1 MTVDNSQCKT
11 VPNEATGISLD
22 VPYATACATQCK
34 NHAKPR
40 HEIQANM
47 ASKILRR

>member
-11 VPNEATGISLD
+11 VPNEATGIPLD
-22 VPYATACATQCK
+22 VPNATARVTQCK
-34 NHAKPR
+34 NHAKPM

-47 ASKILRR
+47 VTNKLRR